1 MNRRNLL
8 LDKAEELFS
17 EHGFEGTSV
26 RQLAGAAG
34 VNVAMISYYFGSKE
48 KLFDALVE
56 DRTAAIRDRL
66 KDLNEQTIA
75 PVERLEEMIR
85 LYVDR
90 FVSRPRF
97 HKLLHHE
104 VAVNCRPGLQQSV
117 AAVLMRNVN
126 ELRRIL
132 QDGIREGV
140 FREVDIDLTIVSLV
154 GTVTQLVTAS
164 GEMRGAMLGDN
175 EDVSREYFT
184 AMRERLYG
192 HLNQL
197 MKSHLLK
204 EKKS

>member
-1 MNRRNLL
+1 
-8 LDKAEELFS
+8 
-17 EHGFEGTSV
+17 
-26 RQLAGAAG
+26 
-34 VNVAMISYYFGSKE
+34 MISYYFGSKE
-48 KLFDALVE
+48 KLFEALVE
-56 DRTAAIRDRL
+56 ERTSAIRDRL
-66 KDLNEQTIA
+66 KDLSEKTVS

-104 VAVNCRPGLQQSV
+104 VAVNCRPGLQQSI
-117 AAVLMRNVN
+117 ARVLMSNVN

-154 GTVTQLVTAS
+154 GTVTQLSTAS
-164 GEMRGAMLGDN
+164 GEMRSAMLGEDEAASN
-175 EDVSREYFT
+175 EYLS
-184 AMRERLYG
+184 AMRERLYA

-204 EKKS
+204 EHNS